1 MVIDKAMSEE
11 MSWVSG
17 VSGDRREVGREG
29 YRGGRGIGRRSRIE
43 EVVVG
48 PEVAVVGDIERERD

>member
-29 YRGGRGIGRRSRIE
+29 YRGGRGIGE
-43 EVVVG
+43 GEV
-48 PEVAVVGDIERERD
+48 